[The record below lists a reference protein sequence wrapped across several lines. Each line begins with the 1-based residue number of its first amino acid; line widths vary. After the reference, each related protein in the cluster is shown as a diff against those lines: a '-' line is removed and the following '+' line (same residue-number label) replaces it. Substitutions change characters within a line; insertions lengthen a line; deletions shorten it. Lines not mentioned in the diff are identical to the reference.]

1 MKFNI
6 KKVLTFLALAT
17 SLAYFSNYMIT
28 RDYKK
33 NEKYIVKIF
42 QQDTG
47 LHEKYGDIENFK
59 LRKSGWY
66 SGDSQEPTPYYYYHF
81 YIAGSL
87 KDGVIELIIYQNQ
100 EKYVVKY
107 IK

>member
-1 MKFNI
+1 MKF
-6 KKVLTFLALAT
+6 VV
-17 SLAYFSNYMIT
+17 Y
-28 RDYKK
+28 REK
-33 NEKYIVKIF
+33 NEKYIVKIL

-87 KDGVIELIIYQNQ
+87 KDGVIELIILPEPRKICSKIY
-100 EKYVVKY
+100 K
-107 IK
+107 IKKILIHKINSL